1 MKHLKVKYKQWNE
14 IATTFNQIK
23 FTLLPFHTVKAYK
36 ITKGK
41 YGKVL
46 SKSSGLKKKKM
57 SNIEV
62 TNPLRILCLRSNSAL
77 QGELYLVT
85 K

>member
-23 FTLLPFHTVKAYK
+23 FSLLPFHTVEAYK
-36 ITKGK
+36 IKAK
-41 YGKVL
+41 YD
-46 SKSSGLKKKKM
+46 KSLIQEFWIKKNNM
-57 SNIEV
+57 SDIEV
-62 TNPLRILCLRSNSAL
+62 TNPLRILCFRSNSAL

>member
-23 FTLLPFHTVKAYK
+23 FSLLPFHTVEAYK

-41 YGKVL
+41 YD
-46 SKSSGLKKKKM
+46 KSLIQEFWIKK
-57 SNIEV
+57 IICH
-62 TNPLRILCLRSNSAL
+62 ILTSPTHFEYYVSDQTLLYKGNSI
-77 QGELYLVT
+77 
-85 K
+85 

>member
-23 FTLLPFHTVKAYK
+23 FSLLPFHTVEAYK
-36 ITKGK
+36 ITKAK
-41 YGKVL
+41 YGKSL
-46 SKSSGLKKKKM
+46 IQEFWIKKNNM
-57 SNIEV
+57 SDIEV
-62 TNPLRILCLRSNSAL
+62 TNLLRILCLRSNSAL

>member
-41 YGKVL
+41 YD
-46 SKSSGLKKKKM
+46 KSLIQEFWIKKKNM

-77 QGELYLVT
+77 QGEFYLVT

>member
-23 FTLLPFHTVKAYK
+23 FTLLPFYTVKAYK